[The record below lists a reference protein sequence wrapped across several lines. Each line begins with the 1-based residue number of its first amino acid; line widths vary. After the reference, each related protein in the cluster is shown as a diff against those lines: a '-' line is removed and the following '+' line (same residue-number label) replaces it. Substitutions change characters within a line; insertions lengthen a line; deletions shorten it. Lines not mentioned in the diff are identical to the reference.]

1 VTTASVELPHTKSSL
16 SPNQVRSF
24 WAAWGGWTMD
34 GMDSFIYSLV
44 LVPALQDLLPRS
56 GIANTTAN
64 VGFYGGLLFALFMV
78 GWGTGMIW
86 GPIADRF
93 GRVRTMMFS
102 ILSFSVFTLLAAFA
116 TGVWSLAVFRFLA
129 GIGIGGEW
137 SIGAALVSEDWP
149 EDRRTMG
156 AALMHTGYYI
166 GFFFAAAA
174 NYFIGSRF
182 GWRYMFAVGGVPAL
196 FIAWIRGNVREP
208 ERWENRIEQLGKK
221 WSMRR
226 AFLLLFSPRYRRR
239 TVLNSIYLVVSLT
252 GLWAGSVYTPA
263 AMTFIAERAGRT
275 AMQAARLASY
285 SSALLGLGTVLGAL
299 IVPFLADWLGR
310 RITLAIFY
318 LLMSVSIWLAF
329 GHVFYMDMHAI
340 GWFIFCSFLLGLG
353 GANFIVYSFWLPE
366 QYGTECRASAFA
378 FNTNFGR
385 FVAAGFTFLVG
396 AGVRHFQTLGTPVAL
411 TAFAFL
417 VGLIFLPFGEETKG
431 KPLPA

>member
-1 VTTASVELPHTKSSL
+1 MTTASVELPRAKSSL

-208 ERWENRIEQLGKK
+208 ERWENRIEQLGEK

-263 AMTFIAERAGRT
+263 AMTYIAERAGRT
-275 AMQAARLASY
+275 AMEAARLASY

-318 LLMSVSIWLAF
+318 LLMSASIWLAF
-329 GHVFYMDMHAI
+329 GHVFYMDMHAV